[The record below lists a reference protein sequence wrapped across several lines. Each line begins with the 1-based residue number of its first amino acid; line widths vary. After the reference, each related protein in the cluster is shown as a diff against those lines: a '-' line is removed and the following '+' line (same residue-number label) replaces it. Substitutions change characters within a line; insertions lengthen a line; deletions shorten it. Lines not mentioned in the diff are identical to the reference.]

1 LLSLKTENIYQSFS
15 HEEHKISSLKST
27 YMRVELS
34 KYGKIQSLD
43 IHYIQQMLE
52 RLSIKETRKVIL
64 KRQ

>member
-1 LLSLKTENIYQSFS
+1 
-15 HEEHKISSLKST
+15 
-27 YMRVELS
+27 MRVELS